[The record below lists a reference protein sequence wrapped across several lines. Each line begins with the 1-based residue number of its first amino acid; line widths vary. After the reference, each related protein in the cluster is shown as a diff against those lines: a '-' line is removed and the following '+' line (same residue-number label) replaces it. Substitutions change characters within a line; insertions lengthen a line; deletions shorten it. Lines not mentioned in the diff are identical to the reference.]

1 MGPEVDDESKII
13 EKVSLS
19 TIEIEVDDGAE
30 DEEIKIE
37 IVDEEISSNDGWTK
51 IPIIRLDNNQVSQT
65 VEIEELSDEDQEEPI
80 DLTNKLQ
87 VEGVV
92 STPSDEEFSQEST
105 NIQELDDEPL
115 DLSKKHKPL
124 SNESSI
130 SSTSSSL
137 ITVIGND
144 NKPKLADDCDESPK
158 WSVNIPIIRNL
169 RDKDKASSK
178 EYDGDVRVGAVNIPI
193 IIVQNEAEKS
203 KEKKEIIDEES
214 FSEGNKEP
222 LRP

>member
-1 MGPEVDDESKII
+1 MGKII
-13 EKVSLS
+13 EKVSLP
-19 TIEIEVDDGAE
+19 TIEVDDGTE
-30 DEEIKIE
+30 VEEIKIE
-37 IVDEEISSNDGWTK
+37 IVEGEEEISSNDGWTK

-115 DLSKKHKPL
+115 DLSKKHEPL

-130 SSTSSSL
+130 SSTSSSV

-144 NKPKLADDCDESPK
+144 NKPKLADDCDESLK

-169 RDKDKASSK
+169 GDKDKASSK
-178 EYDGDVRVGAVNIPI
+178 EYDGDVNIPI
-193 IIVQNEAEKS
+193 IRVQNEAEKS
-203 KEKKEIIDEES
+203 KEIKEIIDEES

-222 LRP
+222 LG

>member
-1 MGPEVDDESKII
+1 MGIEKPEVDDESKII
-13 EKVSLS
+13 EKVSLP
-19 TIEIEVDDGAE
+19 TIEVDDGTE
-30 DEEIKIE
+30 VEEIKIE
-37 IVDEEISSNDGWTK
+37 IVEGDEEISSNDGWTK
-51 IPIIRLDNNQVSQT
+51 IPIIRLDNNQVSQS

-87 VEGVV
+87 DEGDD
-92 STPSDEEFSQEST
+92 STPSDEES
-105 NIQELDDEPL
+105 L

-130 SSTSSSL
+130 SSTSSSV

-169 RDKDKASSK
+169 GDKD
-178 EYDGDVRVGAVNIPI
+178 
-193 IIVQNEAEKS
+193 
-203 KEKKEIIDEES
+203 
-214 FSEGNKEP
+214 
-222 LRP
+222 